1 MLNRQVRQIY
11 PQQDKDTQT
20 VVFSDYSH
28 FPNIVL
34 LGDPGAGKT
43 HLFKQFAALQGA
55 KYLTVRHFLS
65 GVPIDNQKT
74 LFIDALDE
82 KRSASNSSDVVD
94 DIVRRLFSQTPQN
107 VRISCRS
114 QDWLG
119 ESDLSAFLP
128 YFDQTGGY
136 VVLHLQSLSKEEQT
150 AILQANGVEHPEAF
164 LAEAEKHAASEFLY
178 NPQNLLMLAEAV
190 KEGHWPR
197 TRSELFHSATHFL
210 LTEHSQEHTRLTSG
224 SYTCDELEHPAGS
237 ICALRILSDVSG
249 VSLLPN
255 DIRPEYPSYRTISF
269 FSHEIIRAALS
280 RRVFSAGDELETV
293 EYSHRTIA
301 EYLAAKW
308 LAGIVDKGLP
318 MGRLRSMLGFEG
330 YPSSEL
336 RGLHAWLAVFLPQYA
351 QVFIKADPY
360 GVLTYGDAA
369 SLPIAEKQ
377 NLLVALS
384 KLSERDPWFRNYGLN
399 SYLNG
404 FATVEMETL
413 LRQIVRDPHSSFSL
427 RMIVLESLSVTTP
440 IVALSDDLINIA
452 KSEDSSY
459 AEKEEAIT
467 ALIHF
472 GVSGQKFSVRFF
484 SELKDKNHDSIRLRN
499 HIIQLLYQD
508 YFVPQDIAQL
518 LVDTLN
524 ITSERLPIGTL
535 WRLNDIVPTADLFAI
550 FEYLE
555 QYHSDHSKDWYS
567 SPKNQYEIVY
577 FLEAGLLHILSED
590 SNYSADQIWLC
601 LKTFYSYS
609 HNHHYRSYDNVQKS
623 IVHEIKNRS
632 WQYEDIIDAAILS
645 FTRYDTRYL
654 FLHEFTES
662 TFHLV
667 PDELL
672 LARFIHYLSHSQS
685 DSEKIESI
693 YRLAFATLYRC
704 DTPPQETFDILSAYC
719 HSNEQLLT
727 VFDTSIICE
736 IDDWRV
742 KQNLSRVENK
752 KKREEVR
759 FEDRHNFELCRQE
772 IVSGQ
777 NLGWLKYISY
787 IYYSKYSDVDN
798 KLTPAQR
805 CADILGAENVTDAI
819 SGLLAILN
827 RSDLPTIDEVNS
839 ALLKREYYEWWYAV
853 LAGSDEL
860 FKKHPD
866 VSQWNEG
873 LLTTLLALDVALTIY
888 VKDNNVVSGYSLS
901 WKRDVILNK
910 TALFIKTY
918 YYIINF
924 CIHNQLQDIRALNYL
939 LNDTCIPSDSA
950 IPLVMRLAK
959 EHPDNA
965 LHLQNLVEWLLAH
978 PECHAELLQ
987 LSELMMAQPSELKK
1001 PSYQIWLVCTY
1012 LFAPEQC
1019 QTLFLSESKFAPE
1032 MIALIR
1038 QLSGKAKRGRGN
1050 SELRLSLTQLEAI
1063 ITVSATHFPNADRLA
1078 SSDPNSENNW
1088 EFADFVKRLIDD
1100 VSSFSSYDA
1109 SEVFERLLLLPE
1121 CTSYQDYLLHAQSNQ
1136 KVRYRESQF
1145 KHADWKQ
1152 ALNTLT
1158 NQTPTN
1164 VMDLY
1169 ALLLDHLRDIA
1180 NRITYENTDIY
1191 KQFWNENG
1199 HGKILNPKPEESC
1212 RNFFLELLRARLHPL
1227 QIICE
1232 PEGHMVSGKRADII
1246 ISLPGIKI
1254 PIEIKRDYHRD
1265 VWSALNEQLDQLYT
1279 TNPDAAGYGI
1289 YLVFWF
1295 GASRPNA
1302 IPRPAK
1308 DTPSPVNATTMEDI
1322 LNEAVP
1328 MVKRDRLSAIV
1339 IDVSGEANSTVE
1351 TQKSSM

>member
-20 VVFSDYSH
+20 MVFSDYFH

-43 HLFKQFAALQGA
+43 HLFKQFAALQDA

-128 YFDQTGGY
+128 YFEQTGGY

-190 KEGHWPR
+190 KEGNWPR
-197 TRSELFHSATHFL
+197 TRSELFHSATQFL
-210 LTEHSQEHTRLTSG
+210 LTEHNQEHTRLTSG
-224 SYTCDELEHPAGS
+224 IYTCDELEYPAGS

-269 FSHEIIRAALS
+269 FSDEIIRAALS

-318 MGRLRSMLGFEG
+318 IGRLRSMLGFEG

-336 RGLHAWLAVFLPQYA
+336 RGLNAWLAVFLPQYA
-351 QVFIKADPY
+351 QVFIEADPY

-384 KLSERDPWFRNYGLN
+384 KISELDPWFRNHGLN
-399 SYLNG
+399 SYLKG
-404 FATVEMETL
+404 FSTVEMETL

-484 SELKDKNHDSIRLRN
+484 AELKVKDHDSIRLRN

-508 YFVPQDIAQL
+508 YFVPQDIAKL

-524 ITSERLPIGTL
+524 ITSERLPLGAL
-535 WRLNDIVPTADLFAI
+535 WRLNDIVPTADLLAI

-555 QYHSDHSKDWYS
+555 QYHIDHSKDWDS
-567 SPKNQYEIVY
+567 SPKNQYEIMC

-601 LKTFYSYS
+601 LKTLYIYS
-609 HNHHYRSYDNVQKS
+609 HNHRYHSYENLQKS
-623 IVHEIKNRS
+623 IVHKIKIRS
-632 WQYEDIIDAAILS
+632 WQYKDIIDAAILS
-645 FTRYDTRYL
+645 FTRYDARYL
-654 FLHEFTES
+654 FLHEFNES

-672 LARFIHYLSHSQS
+672 LARFINYLSHSHS
-685 DSEKIESI
+685 DSKKIESI
-693 YRLAFATLYRC
+693 YRLAFVTLYRC
-704 DTPPQETFDILSAYC
+704 KTPPLETFDFLSAYC

-736 IDDWRV
+736 IDDCRV
-742 KQNLSRVENK
+742 KQNLSRIENK
-752 KKREEVR
+752 KKWEKVR
-759 FEDRHNFELCRQE
+759 FGDRHNFELCRQE

-777 NLGWLKYISY
+777 HLGWLKHISY
-787 IYYSKYSDVDN
+787 IYYSKYSDVDD
-798 KLTPAQR
+798 KLTPVQR

-827 RSDLPTIDEVNS
+827 RSDLPTIDELNC

-860 FKKHPD
+860 FKKNPD
-866 VSQWNEG
+866 VTEWNED
-873 LLTTLLALDVALTIY
+873 LLTTLLALDVILALFT
-888 VKDNNVVSGYSLS
+888 KNNNVISDYSLP
-901 WKRDVILNK
+901 WKRAVILNK
-910 TALFIKTY
+910 TAFFIKTY

-924 CIHNQLQDIRALNYL
+924 CIKNQLQDIRALNYL
-939 LNDTCIPSDSA
+939 LNDTCIPIDYA
-950 IPLVMRLAK
+950 VPLVMRLAK
-959 EHPDNA
+959 ENPDNV
-965 LHLQNLVEWLLAH
+965 LHLQNLLEWLLAH
-978 PECHAELLQ
+978 PESHAELLQ
-987 LSELMMAQPSELKK
+987 LSELMIAQPSKLKN

-1012 LFAPEQC
+1012 LFAPDQC
-1019 QTLFLSESKFAPE
+1019 QNIFLSESKSAPE

-1038 QLSGKAKRGRGN
+1038 QLSVKAKRGRGS
-1050 SELRLSLTQLEAI
+1050 SEQRLSLAQLEAI
-1063 ITVSATHFPNADRLA
+1063 ITVSATHFLNAGRVARND
-1078 SSDPNSENNW
+1078 SNSANNW
-1088 EFADFVKRLIDD
+1088 EYADFIKRLIDD

-1109 SEVFERLLLLPE
+1109 GEVFERLLLLPE
-1121 CTSYQDYLLHAQSNQ
+1121 CTSYRDYLLHAQSNQ

-1145 KHADWKQ
+1145 QHINWKQ
-1152 ALNTLT
+1152 ALNTLK
-1158 NQTPTN
+1158 NQTPAN

-1199 HGKILNPKPEESC
+1199 NGQILVPKPEESC

-1308 DTPSPVNATTMEDI
+1308 DTPPVNATTMEDI

-1339 IDVSGEANSTVE
+1339 IDVSGEAHSTVE

>member
-11 PQQDKDTQT
+11 PLQDKDTQT

-43 HLFKQFAALQGA
+43 HLFKQFAALQKA
-55 KYLTVRHFLS
+55 KYLTIRHFLS

-94 DIVRRLFSQTPQN
+94 DIVRRLFSQPPQN

-128 YFDQTGGY
+128 YFEQTGGY

-150 AILQANGVEHPEAF
+150 AVLQANGVEHPETF

-190 KEGHWPR
+190 KEGNWPR
-197 TRSELFHSATHFL
+197 TRSELFHSATQFL
-210 LTEHSQEHTRLTSG
+210 LTEHSREHTRLTSG
-224 SYTCDELEHPAGS
+224 SYTCDELEYPAGS

-280 RRVFSAGDELETV
+280 RRVFSAGDEVETV

-318 MGRLRSMLGFEG
+318 IGRLRSMLGFEG

-351 QVFIKADPY
+351 QVFIEADPY

-384 KLSERDPWFRNYGLN
+384 KLSERDPWFRNHGLN

-404 FATVEMETL
+404 FATVEMEAQ
-413 LRQIVRDPHSSFSL
+413 LRQIIRDPHSSFSL
-427 RMIVLESLSVTTP
+427 RMIVLESLSVATP

-472 GVSGQKFSVRFF
+472 GVSGQKFSVCFYG
-484 SELKDKNHDSIRLRN
+484 ELKDKNHDSIRLRN
-499 HIIQLLYQD
+499 HIIQLLYKD
-508 YFVPQDIAQL
+508 YFTPQDIAQL
-518 LVDTLN
+518 LIDTLN
-524 ITSERLPIGTL
+524 ITSERLPIGAL
-535 WRLNDIVPTADLFAI
+535 WRLNDIVPTADLLAI
-550 FEYLE
+550 FEHLE
-555 QYHSDHSKDWYS
+555 RYYTAYSKDWYS
-567 SPKNQYEIVY
+567 SAKNHYEIVH
-577 FLEAGLLHILSED
+577 FLEAGLLQILSEK
-590 SNYSADQIWLC
+590 NGYSTSQIWLC
-601 LKTFYSYS
+601 LKTFYSYT
-609 HNHHYRSYDNVQKS
+609 HNHHYGGYDNVQKS
-623 IVHEIKNRS
+623 IVQEIKNRS
-632 WQYEDIIDAAILS
+632 WQYEDIIDAAIIS
-645 FTRYDTRYL
+645 FTSYDTNYL
-654 FLHEFTES
+654 FLYEFGGS
-662 TFHLV
+662 TFHLI
-667 PDELL
+667 PDEIL
-672 LARFIHYLSHSQS
+672 LARFIHYLSHAEA
-685 DSEKIESI
+685 DSEKIECI
-693 YRLAFATLYRC
+693 YRMTFPVLYRC
-704 DTPPQETFDILSAYC
+704 AKPSQETFEFLSAYC
-719 HSNEQLLT
+719 HLNVKLTT
-727 VFDTSIICE
+727 VFESSIVCE

-742 KQNLSRVENK
+742 KNNLNK
-752 KKREEVR
+752 IAYEKELNVARY
-759 FEDRHNFELCRQE
+759 EDRHSFELCRQE

-777 NLGWLKYISY
+777 NLEWLKHISY
-787 IYYSKYSDVDN
+787 IYYSKYSDVDD
-798 KLTPAQR
+798 KLTPVQR
-805 CADILGAENVTDAI
+805 CAEILGAENVTDAI

-827 RSDLPTIDEVNS
+827 RSDLPTIDELNC
-839 ALLKREYYEWWYAV
+839 ALLKREYYGWWYAV

-860 FKKHPD
+860 FKKHTD
-866 VSQWNEG
+866 VTQWNED
-873 LLTTLLALDVALTIY
+873 LLTTLLALDVILAIFT
-888 VKDNNVVSGYSLS
+888 KDNNVVSDYSLP
-901 WKRDVILNK
+901 WKREVILNK
-910 TALFIKTY
+910 TAFFIKTY
-918 YYIINF
+918 YHIINF
-924 CIHNQLQDIRALNYL
+924 CMNNQLQDIHALNYL
-939 LNDTCIPSDSA
+939 LNDTSIPIDYA
-950 IPLVMRLAK
+950 VPLIMRLTK
-959 EHPDNA
+959 EHPDDV
-965 LHLQNLVEWLLAH
+965 LHLQNLVGWLLAH
-978 PECHAELLQ
+978 PESHAELLQ
-987 LSELMMAQPSELKK
+987 LSELMIAHPSKLKN

-1012 LFAPEQC
+1012 LFAPDQC
-1019 QTLFLSESKFAPE
+1019 QDLFLSESNSTPE
-1032 MIALIR
+1032 MIELIR
-1038 QLSGKAKRGRGN
+1038 QLSGKAKIGRGS
-1050 SELRLSLTQLEAI
+1050 SEQRLSLTQLEAI
-1063 ITVSATHFPNADRLA
+1063 ITVSATHFPNADRVA
-1078 SSDPNSENNW
+1078 RNDSNSANNW
-1088 EFADFVKRLIDD
+1088 EYADFIKRLIDD

-1109 SEVFERLLLLPE
+1109 GEVFERLLLLPE
-1121 CTSYQDYLLHAQSNQ
+1121 CTSYRGYLLHAQSNQ

-1145 KHADWKQ
+1145 QHTNWKQ
-1152 ALNTLT
+1152 ALNTLK
-1158 NQTPTN
+1158 NKTPAN

-1169 ALLLDHLRDIA
+1169 ALLLDHLQDIA

-1199 HGKILNPKPEESC
+1199 NGKILVPKPEESC

-1279 TNPDAAGYGI
+1279 TNPDAEGYGI

-1308 DTPSPVNATTMEDI
+1308 DTPPPVNATTMEDI

-1351 TQKSSM
+1351 IQISSM

>member
-11 PQQDKDTQT
+11 PLQDKDTQT

-43 HLFKQFAALQGA
+43 HLFKQFAALQEA
-55 KYLTVRHFLS
+55 KYLTIRHFLS

-94 DIVRRLFSQTPQN
+94 DIVRRLFSQPPQN

-128 YFDQTGGY
+128 YFEQTGGY

-190 KEGHWPR
+190 KEGNWPR
-197 TRSELFHSATHFL
+197 TRSELFHSATQFL
-210 LTEHSQEHTRLTSG
+210 LTEHSREHTRLTSG
-224 SYTCDELEHPAGS
+224 IYTCDELEYPAGS

-280 RRVFSAGDELETV
+280 RRVFSAGDEVETV

-318 MGRLRSMLGFEG
+318 IGRLRSMLGFEG

-351 QVFIKADPY
+351 QVFIEADPY

-384 KLSERDPWFRNYGLN
+384 KLSERDPWFRNHGLN
-399 SYLNG
+399 SYLND
-404 FATVEMETL
+404 FATVEMEAQ

-427 RMIVLESLSVTTP
+427 RMIVLESLSVATP

-484 SELKDKNHDSIRLRN
+484 AELKDKNHDSIRLRN
-499 HIIQLLYQD
+499 HIIQLLYKD
-508 YFVPQDIAQL
+508 YFTPQDIAQL
-518 LVDTLN
+518 LIDTLN
-524 ITSERLPIGTL
+524 ITSERLPIGAL
-535 WRLNDIVPTADLFAI
+535 WRLNDIVPTADLLAI
-550 FEYLE
+550 FEHLE
-555 QYHSDHSKDWYS
+555 RYHTAYSKDWYS
-567 SPKNQYEIVY
+567 SAKNHYEIVH
-577 FLEAGLLHILSED
+577 FLEAGLLQILSEKND
-590 SNYSADQIWLC
+590 YSTSQIWLC

-609 HNHHYRSYDNVQKS
+609 HNHHYGGYDNMQKS
-623 IVHEIKNRS
+623 IVQEIKNRS
-632 WQYEDIIDAAILS
+632 WQYEDIIDAAIIS
-645 FTRYDTRYL
+645 FTGYDTNYL
-654 FLHEFTES
+654 FLYEFGGS
-662 TFHLV
+662 TFHLI
-667 PDELL
+667 PDEIL
-672 LARFIHYLSHSQS
+672 LARFIHYLSHAEA
-685 DSEKIESI
+685 DSEKIECI
-693 YRLAFATLYRC
+693 YQLTFPILYRC
-704 DTPPQETFDILSAYC
+704 AKPSQETFEFLSAYC
-719 HSNEQLLT
+719 HLNVKLTT
-727 VFDTSIICE
+727 VFETSTVCE

-742 KQNLSRVENK
+742 KHNLNK
-752 KKREEVR
+752 IAYEKKLNTARY
-759 FEDRHNFELCRQE
+759 EDRHSFELCRQE

-777 NLGWLKYISY
+777 HLEWLKHISY
-787 IYYSKYSDVDN
+787 IYYSKYSYVDD
-798 KLTPAQR
+798 KLTPVQR
-805 CADILGAENVTDAI
+805 CAEILGAENVTDAI

-827 RSDLPTIDEVNS
+827 RSDLPTIDELNC
-839 ALLKREYYEWWYAV
+839 ALLKREYYGWWYAV

-860 FKKHPD
+860 FKKHTD
-866 VSQWNEG
+866 ATQWNED
-873 LLTTLLALDVALTIY
+873 LLTTLLALDVTLALFT
-888 VKDNNVVSGYSLS
+888 KDNNVVSDYSLP

-910 TALFIKTY
+910 TAFFIKTY
-918 YYIINF
+918 YHIINF
-924 CIHNQLQDIRALNYL
+924 CINNQLQDIRALNYL
-939 LNDTCIPSDSA
+939 LNDTCIPIDYA
-950 IPLVMRLAK
+950 VPLVMRLTK
-959 EHPDNA
+959 EHSDDV
-965 LHLQNLVEWLLAH
+965 LHLQNLVGWLLAH
-978 PECHAELLQ
+978 PESHAELLQ
-987 LSELMMAQPSELKK
+987 LSELMIAQPSKLKN

-1012 LFAPEQC
+1012 LFAPDQC
-1019 QTLFLSESKFAPE
+1019 QDLFLSESNSAPE

-1038 QLSGKAKRGRGN
+1038 QLSGKAKIGRGG
-1050 SELRLSLTQLEAI
+1050 SEQRLSLTQLEAI

-1078 SSDPNSENNW
+1078 RNDSNSANNW
-1088 EFADFVKRLIDD
+1088 EYADFIKRLIDD

-1109 SEVFERLLLLPE
+1109 GEVFERLLLLPE
-1121 CTSYQDYLLHAQSNQ
+1121 CTSYRGYLLHAQSNQ

-1145 KHADWKQ
+1145 QHTNWKQ
-1152 ALNTLT
+1152 ALNTLK
-1158 NQTPTN
+1158 NKTPAN

-1169 ALLLDHLRDIA
+1169 ALLLDHLQDIA

-1199 HGKILNPKPEESC
+1199 NGKILVPKPEESC

-1308 DTPSPVNATTMEDI
+1308 DTPPPVNATTMEDI

-1351 TQKSSM
+1351 THISSM

>member
-11 PQQDKDTQT
+11 PQKDKDTQT
-20 VVFSDYSH
+20 AVFSDYSH

-43 HLFKQFAALQGA
+43 HLFKQFAALQEA

-94 DIVRRLFSQTPQN
+94 DIIHRLFSQTPQN

-128 YFDQTGGY
+128 YFEQTGGY
-136 VVLHLQSLSKEEQT
+136 VVLHLQSLSTEEQT

-164 LAEAEKHAASEFLY
+164 LAEAEKHDASEFLY
-178 NPQNLLMLAEAV
+178 NPQNLIMLAEAV
-190 KEGHWPR
+190 KEGNWPR
-197 TRSELFHSATHFL
+197 TRSELFHSATQFL
-210 LTEHSQEHTRLTSG
+210 LTEHSTEHTRLTSG
-224 SYTCDELEHPAGS
+224 IHNCDELEYPAGS

-293 EYSHRTIA
+293 DYSHRTIA

-351 QVFIKADPY
+351 QVFIDTDPY

-384 KLSERDPWFRNYGLN
+384 KLSERDPWFRNHGLN

-404 FATVEMETL
+404 FATVEMEAL

-427 RMIVLESLSVTTP
+427 RMIVLESLSVATP
-440 IVALSDDLINIA
+440 IVALSDDLINIV
-452 KSEDSSY
+452 KSKDSSY

-472 GVSGQKFSVRFF
+472 GVSGQKFSVRLFA
-484 SELKDKNHDSIRLRN
+484 ELNDKNHDSIRLRN
-499 HIIQLLYQD
+499 HIIQLLYKD
-508 YFVPQDIAQL
+508 HFTPQDIAQL
-518 LVDTLN
+518 LIDTLN
-524 ITSERLPIGTL
+524 ITSERLPIGAL
-535 WRLNDIVPTADLFAI
+535 WRLNDIVPTADLLAI
-550 FEYLE
+550 FEHLDR
-555 QYHSDHSKDWYS
+555 YHTAHSKDWYS
-567 SPKNQYEIVY
+567 SAKNHYEIVY
-577 FLEAGLLHILSED
+577 FLEAGLLRILSEK
-590 SNYSADQIWLC
+590 NGYSASQIWLC
-601 LKTFYSYS
+601 LKTFYFYS
-609 HNHHYRSYDNVQKS
+609 HHHHYRGYDNVQKS
-623 IVHEIKNRS
+623 VVQEIKNRS

-645 FTRYDTRYL
+645 FKHYDTHCL
-654 FLHEFTES
+654 FLHEFGGS
-662 TFHLV
+662 TFHLI
-667 PDELL
+667 PDEVL
-672 LARFIHYLSHSQS
+672 LARFIHFFSHAEADS
-685 DSEKIESI
+685 DKTECI
-693 YRLAFATLYRC
+693 YRLTFAVLYRC
-704 DTPPQETFDILSAYC
+704 AKPSQQTFEFLSAYC
-719 HSNEQLLT
+719 HLNVKLT
-727 VFDTSIICE
+727 AVFETSIVCE

-742 KQNLSRVENK
+742 KHKLSQIAYE
-752 KKREEVR
+752 KKRNAALY
-759 FEDRHNFELCRQE
+759 EDRHSFELCRQE

-777 NLGWLKYISY
+777 HLEWLKHISY
-787 IYYSKYSDVDN
+787 IYYSKYSDVDD
-798 KLTPAQR
+798 KLTPVQR

-827 RSDLPTIDEVNS
+827 RSDLPTIDEVNCTF
-839 ALLKREYYEWWYAV
+839 LKGKYYKWWYAV

-860 FKKHPD
+860 FKKNSD
-866 VSQWNEG
+866 VTQWDED
-873 LLTTLLALDVALTIY
+873 LLTTLLALDVVLALFT
-888 VKDNNVVSGYSLS
+888 KDNNVISDYSLP

-910 TALFIKTY
+910 TAFFIKTY
-918 YYIINF
+918 YHIITFYIN
-924 CIHNQLQDIRALNYL
+924 NQLQDIRALNYL
-939 LNDTCIPSDSA
+939 LNDTCIPIDYA
-950 IPLVMRLAK
+950 VPLVMRLAK
-959 EHPDNA
+959 EHPDDVF
-965 LHLQNLVEWLLAH
+965 HLQNLVGWLLAH
-978 PECHAELLQ
+978 PESHAELLQ
-987 LSELMMAQPSELKK
+987 LSELMIAQPSKLKK
-1001 PSYQIWLVCTY
+1001 QSYQIWLVCAY
-1012 LFAPEQC
+1012 LFAPDQC
-1019 QTLFLSESKFAPE
+1019 QDQFLSESKSATK
-1032 MIALIR
+1032 MIMFIR
-1038 QLSGKAKRGRGN
+1038 QLSGKAKRGRGS
-1050 SELRLSLTQLEAI
+1050 SEQRLSLTQLETI
-1063 ITVSATHFPNADRLA
+1063 ITVSAIHFPNIDRLA
-1078 SSDPNSENNW
+1078 SNVSNSTNNW
-1088 EFADFVKRLIDD
+1088 EYADFIKRMIDD

-1109 SEVFERLLLLPE
+1109 GKVFERLLLLPE
-1121 CTSYQDYLLHAQSNQ
+1121 CTSYRDYLLHAQSNQ

-1145 KHADWKQ
+1145 QHTNWKQ
-1152 ALNTLT
+1152 AVNILK
-1158 NQTPTN
+1158 NQTPAN

-1199 HGKILNPKPEESC
+1199 NGQIVVPKPEESC
-1212 RNFFLELLRARLHPL
+1212 RNFFLELLRVRLHPL

-1232 PEGHMVSGKRADII
+1232 PEGHMVSSKRADII

-1254 PIEIKRDYHRD
+1254 PIEIKRDYHRN

-1302 IPRPAK
+1302 IPRPEK
-1308 DTPSPVNATTMEDI
+1308 DTPPPVNATTMEDI

-1328 MVKRDRLSAIV
+1328 MVKRNRLSAIV
-1339 IDVSGEANSTVE
+1339 IDVSGEANSTIE

>member
-11 PQQDKDTQT
+11 PLQEKDTQT
-20 VVFSDYSH
+20 VVFSDYFH

-43 HLFKQFAALQGA
+43 HLFKQFAALQEA

-128 YFDQTGGY
+128 YFELTGGY

-164 LAEAEKHAASEFLY
+164 LAEAEKHDASEFLY

-190 KEGHWPR
+190 KEGNWPR
-197 TRSELFHSATHFL
+197 TRSELFHSATQFL

-224 SYTCDELEHPAGS
+224 IYTCDELEDPAGS

-351 QVFIKADPY
+351 QVFIEADPY

-384 KLSERDPWFRNYGLN
+384 KLSERDPWFRNHGLN

-413 LRQIVRDPHSSFSL
+413 LRQIIRDPHSSFSL

-440 IVALSDDLINIA
+440 IVALSDDLINIV

-472 GVSGQKFSVRFF
+472 GVPGKKFSVRFF
-484 SELKDKNHDSIRLRN
+484 AGLKDKNHDSIRLRN
-499 HIIQLLYQD
+499 HIIQLLYQE

-524 ITSERLPIGTL
+524 ITSERLPIGAL
-535 WRLNDIVPTADLFAI
+535 WRLNDIVPTAGLLAI

-555 QYHSDHSKDWYS
+555 QYHNDHSKDWDS
-567 SPKNQYEIVY
+567 SPKNQYEIVH
-577 FLEAGLLHILSED
+577 FLEAGLLHILSKD

-609 HNHHYRSYDNVQKS
+609 RYHHYRSYDDLQKS

-645 FTRYDTRYL
+645 FTRHNTRYL

-672 LARFIHYLSHSQS
+672 LARFIHYLSHADAGS
-685 DSEKIESI
+685 DKTECI
-693 YRLAFATLYRC
+693 YRLTFAVLYRC
-704 DTPPQETFDILSAYC
+704 AKPSQEAFEFLSAYC
-719 HSNEQLLT
+719 HLNVKLTT
-727 VFDTSIICE
+727 VFETSIVCE

-742 KQNLSRVENK
+742 KHNLRQIAYEKERNAA
-752 KKREEVR
+752 RY
-759 FEDRHNFELCRQE
+759 EDRHSFELCRQE

-777 NLGWLKYISY
+777 HLGWLKHISY
-787 IYYSKYSDVDN
+787 IYYSKYSDVDD
-798 KLTPAQR
+798 KLTPVQR
-805 CADILGAENVTDAI
+805 CEDILGAENVTDAI

-827 RSDLPTIDEVNS
+827 RSDLPTIDELNY
-839 ALLKREYYEWWYAV
+839 ALLKREYYGWWYAV

-866 VSQWNEG
+866 VTQWNEG
-873 LLTTLLALDVALTIY
+873 LLTTLLTLDVILALST
-888 VKDNNVVSGYSLS
+888 KDNNVVSDYSLP

-910 TALFIKTY
+910 TAFFIKTY
-918 YYIINF
+918 YHIINF
-924 CIHNQLQDIRALNYL
+924 CISNQLQHIRALNYL
-939 LNDTCIPSDSA
+939 LNDTCIPIDYTV
-950 IPLVMRLAK
+950 PLVMRLAK
-959 EHPDNA
+959 EHPDDV

-978 PECHAELLQ
+978 PESHAELLQ
-987 LSELMMAQPSELKK
+987 LSELMVAQPSKLKN

-1012 LFAPEQC
+1012 LFVPNQC
-1019 QTLFLSESKFAPE
+1019 QDLFLSESKSAPE

-1038 QLSGKAKRGRGN
+1038 QLSGKAKRGRGS
-1050 SELRLSLTQLEAI
+1050 SEQRLSLTQLEAI
-1063 ITVSATHFPNADRLA
+1063 ITVSATHFPNADRVA
-1078 SSDPNSENNW
+1078 RNDSNSANNW
-1088 EFADFVKRLIDD
+1088 EYADFIKRLIDD

-1109 SEVFERLLLLPE
+1109 GEVFERLLLLPE
-1121 CTSYQDYLLHAQSNQ
+1121 CTSYRDYLLHAQSNQ

-1145 KHADWKQ
+1145 QHTNWKQ
-1152 ALNTLT
+1152 ALNTLK
-1158 NQTPTN
+1158 NQTPAN

-1169 ALLLDHLRDIA
+1169 ELLLDHLRDIA

-1199 HGKILNPKPEESC
+1199 NGQILVPKPEESC

-1232 PEGHMVSGKRADII
+1232 PEGHMVSSKRADII

-1265 VWSALNEQLDQLYT
+1265 VWRALNEQLDQLYT

-1302 IPRPAK
+1302 IPRPEK
-1308 DTPSPVNATTMEDI
+1308 DTPPPVNATTMEDI

-1328 MVKRDRLSAIV
+1328 MVKRNRLSAIV
-1339 IDVSGEANSTVE
+1339 IDVSGEANSTIE

>member
-11 PQQDKDTQT
+11 PRQDKDTQT
-20 VVFSDYSH
+20 ALFSDYSH
-28 FPNIVL
+28 CPNIVL

-43 HLFKQFAALQGA
+43 HLFKQFAALQEA

-128 YFDQTGGY
+128 YFEQTGGY

-150 AILQANGVEHPEAF
+150 VILQANGVEHPEAF

-190 KEGHWPR
+190 KEGNWPR
-197 TRSELFHSATHFL
+197 TRSELFHSATQFL

-224 SYTCDELEHPAGS
+224 IYTCDELEYPAGS
-237 ICALRILSDVSG
+237 ICALCILSDVSG

-293 EYSHRTIA
+293 GYSHRTIA
-301 EYLAAKW
+301 EFLAAKW
-308 LAGIVDKGLP
+308 LAGLVDKGLP

-351 QVFIKADPY
+351 QVFIEADPY

-369 SLPIAEKQ
+369 SLPTVEKQ

-384 KLSERDPWFRNYGLN
+384 KLSERDPWFRNHGLN

-404 FATVEMETL
+404 FVTVEMETL

-452 KSEDSSY
+452 KSKDSSY

-472 GVSGQKFSVRFF
+472 GVSGQKMSVRFF
-484 SELKDKNHDSIRLRN
+484 AELKDKNHDNIRLRN

-508 YFVPQDIAQL
+508 YFVPQDIAKL

-524 ITSERLPIGTL
+524 ITNERLPIGSL
-535 WRLNDIVPTADLFAI
+535 WRLNDIVPTADLLAI
-550 FEYLE
+550 FEHLDR
-555 QYHSDHSKDWYS
+555 YHTAHSNDWYS
-567 SPKNQYEIVY
+567 SAKNHSEIVH
-577 FLEAGLLHILSED
+577 FLEAGLLQILSEK
-590 SNYSADQIWLC
+590 SGYSASQIWLC
-601 LKTFYSYS
+601 LKVFYSYS

-623 IVHEIKNRS
+623 IVQEIKNRS
-632 WQYEDIIDAAILS
+632 WQYKDIIDAAIIS

-654 FLHEFTES
+654 FLHEFSES
-662 TFHLV
+662 TFYLV

-672 LARFIHYLSHSQS
+672 LARFIHYLSHAQS
-685 DSEKIESI
+685 DSEKIECI

-704 DTPPQETFDILSAYC
+704 DTPPQDTFDFLTAYC

-736 IDDWRV
+736 IDDWRI
-742 KQNLSRVENK
+742 KQNRSRIENK
-752 KKREEVR
+752 KKQEEAR
-759 FEDRHNFELCRQE
+759 CEDRLNFELCRQE

-777 NLGWLKYISY
+777 HLEWLKHISY
-787 IYYSKYSDVDN
+787 IYYSKYSDVDD
-798 KLTPAQR
+798 KLTPVQR

-827 RSDLPTIDEVNS
+827 RSDLPTIDEVNC
-839 ALLKREYYEWWYAV
+839 ALLKREYYKWWYAV

-866 VSQWNEG
+866 VTQWNED
-873 LLTTLLALDVALTIY
+873 LLTTLLALDVILALHT
-888 VKDNNVVSGYSLS
+888 KDNNVVSDYSLP

-910 TALFIKTY
+910 TAFFIETY

-924 CIHNQLQDIRALNYL
+924 CINNQLHDIRALNYL
-939 LNDTCIPSDSA
+939 LNDTYIPIDYA
-950 IPLVMRLAK
+950 VPLVMRLAK
-959 EHPDNA
+959 EHPDGV
-965 LHLQNLVEWLLAH
+965 LHLQNLMGWLLAH
-978 PECHAELLQ
+978 PESHAELLQ
-987 LSELMMAQPSELKK
+987 LSELMIAQPSKLKK
-1001 PSYQIWLVCTY
+1001 PTYQIWLVCAY
-1012 LFAPEQC
+1012 LFAPDKC
-1019 QTLFLSESKFAPE
+1019 QDLFLSEAKSTAE
-1032 MIALIR
+1032 MIELIR
-1038 QLSGKAKRGRGN
+1038 QLSGKAKRGRGS
-1050 SELRLSLTQLEAI
+1050 SEQRLSLTQLEAI
-1063 ITVSATHFPNADRLA
+1063 ITVSATHFPNTDRVA
-1078 SSDPNSENNW
+1078 SNDSNSANNW
-1088 EFADFVKRLIDD
+1088 EYADFIKRLIDD
-1100 VSSFSSYDA
+1100 VSSFSSHDA
-1109 SEVFERLLLLPE
+1109 GEVFERLLLLPE
-1121 CTSYQDYLLHAQSNQ
+1121 CTSYRDYLLHAQSNQ

-1145 KHADWKQ
+1145 QHTNWKQ
-1152 ALNTLT
+1152 ALNTLK
-1158 NQTPTN
+1158 NQTPAN

-1199 HGKILNPKPEESC
+1199 NGQILVPKPEESC

-1227 QIICE
+1227 QITCE

-1265 VWSALNEQLDQLYT
+1265 VWSALNEQLEQLYT

-1308 DTPSPVNATTMEDI
+1308 ATPPPVNATTMEGI

-1351 TQKSSM
+1351 TQKSSK

>member
-1 MLNRQVRQIY
+1 MLTRQVRQIY
-11 PQQDKDTQT
+11 PQQDKGTQT

-34 LGDPGAGKT
+34 LGEPGAGKT
-43 HLFKQFAALQGA
+43 HLFKQFAALHEA

-74 LFIDALDE
+74 LYIDALDE

-94 DIVRRLFSQTPQN
+94 DIVRELFSQAPKN
-107 VRISCRS
+107 FRISCRS

-128 YFDQTGGY
+128 YFEQTGGY
-136 VVLHLQSLSKEEQT
+136 VVLHLQPLSKEEQT
-150 AILQANGVEHPEAF
+150 AILQAHGVEHPEAF

-178 NPQNLLMLAEAV
+178 NPQNLLMLAESV
-190 KEGHWPR
+190 KEGNWPR

-224 SYTCDELEHPAGS
+224 IYTSDELEYPAGS

-269 FSHEIIRAALS
+269 FSREIIRAALS

-308 LAGIVDKGLP
+308 LAETVDKGLP

-351 QVFIKADPY
+351 QVFIEADPY

-384 KLSERDPWFRNYGLN
+384 KLSERDPWFRNHGLN

-440 IVALSDDLINIA
+440 IVSLSDDLINIA
-452 KSEDSSY
+452 KSENSSY

-472 GVSGQKFSVRFF
+472 GESGQKFSVLFF
-484 SELKDKNHDSIRLRN
+484 AELKDKNHDSIRLRN

-518 LVDTLN
+518 LVDTLE
-524 ITSERLPIGTL
+524 ITNDRLPIGAL
-535 WRLNDIVPTADLFAI
+535 WQLNNIVPTADLLAI

-555 QYHSDHSKDWYS
+555 RYYSDHSEDWHS
-567 SPKNQYEIVY
+567 SPKNQYEIVH
-577 FLEAGLLHILSED
+577 FLETGLLHILSED

-609 HNHHYRSYDNVQKS
+609 QNNHYRSYDTVQKS
-623 IVHEIKNRS
+623 IVYEIKNRS

-645 FTRYDTRYL
+645 FTGYDTGYL
-654 FLHEFTES
+654 FLYEFTES
-662 TFHLV
+662 IFHLV
-667 PDELL
+667 SDELL

-693 YRLAFATLYRC
+693 YRLALATLYRC
-704 DTPPQETFDILSAYC
+704 ETPPQETFDFLSAYC

-727 VFDTSIICE
+727 VFNTSIICE

-742 KQNLSRVENK
+742 KQNLNRIENK

-759 FEDRHNFELCRQE
+759 FKDRHNFELYRQE
-772 IVSGQ
+772 IMSGQ
-777 NLGWLKYISY
+777 HLGWLTHISY
-787 IYYSKYSDVDN
+787 VYYSKYRDVDD

-819 SGLLAILN
+819 SCLLATLN

-839 ALLKREYYEWWYAV
+839 SLLKGKYYEWWFAI

-873 LLTTLLALDVALTIY
+873 LLTTLLALDVALPIY
-888 VKDNNVVSGYSLS
+888 IKDNNVVSGYSLS

-918 YYIINF
+918 HYIINF
-924 CIHNQLQDIRALNYL
+924 CIHHQLQNIRALDYL

-950 IPLVMRLAK
+950 IALVMRLVK
-959 EHPDNA
+959 EHPDDT
-965 LHLQNLVEWLLAH
+965 LQLQNLVEWLLAH

-987 LSELMMAQPSELKK
+987 LSELMIAKASELKK
-1001 PSYQIWLVCTY
+1001 PSYQLWLVCAY
-1012 LFAPEQC
+1012 LFDPDQY
-1019 QTLFLSESKFAPE
+1019 QTLFLSESKFAPA

-1038 QLSGKAKRGRGN
+1038 QLSGQEKRGRGN
-1050 SELRLSLTQLEAI
+1050 IEQRLSLTQLEAI
-1063 ITVSATHFPNADRLA
+1063 VTVSAIHFPNSDRLT
-1078 SSDPNSENNW
+1078 SSEPNSENNW
-1088 EFADFVKRLIDD
+1088 VFTDFVKRLIDD
-1100 VSSFSSYDA
+1100 VSSISSYNA

-1145 KHADWKQ
+1145 QHADWKQ

-1169 ALLLDHLRDIA
+1169 ALLLDHFRDIA

-1199 HGKILNPKPEESC
+1199 HGKISNPKPEESC

-1227 QIICE
+1227 QITCE
-1232 PEGHMVSGKRADII
+1232 PEGYMVSGKRADII

-1265 VWSALNEQLDQLYT
+1265 VWNALDEQLNRLYT

-1295 GASRPNA
+1295 GTSRPNA

-1308 DTPSPVNATTMEDI
+1308 NTPP
-1322 LNEAVP
+1322 P
-1328 MVKRDRLSAIV
+1328 H
-1339 IDVSGEANSTVE
+1339 
-1351 TQKSSM
+1351 

>member
-43 HLFKQFAALQGA
+43 HLFKQFAASQEA

-94 DIVRRLFSQTPQN
+94 DIIRRLFSQTPQN

-128 YFDQTGGY
+128 YFEQTGGY

-164 LAEAEKHAASEFLY
+164 LAEAEKHDASEFLY

-190 KEGHWPR
+190 KEGNWPR
-197 TRSELFHSATHFL
+197 TRSELFHSATQFL

-224 SYTCDELEHPAGS
+224 IYTCDELEYPAGS

-351 QVFIKADPY
+351 QVFIEADPY

-384 KLSERDPWFRNYGLN
+384 KLSERDPWFRNHGLN

-413 LRQIVRDPHSSFSL
+413 LRQIIRDPHSSFSL
-427 RMIVLESLSVTTP
+427 RMIVLESLSVATP

-484 SELKDKNHDSIRLRN
+484 AELKDKNHDSIRLRN
-499 HIIQLLYQD
+499 HIIQLLYKD
-508 YFVPQDIAQL
+508 YFTPQDIAQL
-518 LVDTLN
+518 LIDTLN
-524 ITSERLPIGTL
+524 ITSERLPIGML
-535 WRLNDIVPTADLFAI
+535 WRLNNIVPAADLLAI
-550 FEYLE
+550 FEHLDR
-555 QYHSDHSKDWYS
+555 YHTAHSKDWYS
-567 SPKNQYEIVY
+567 SAKNHYEIVH
-577 FLEAGLLHILSED
+577 FLEAGLLQILSEK
-590 SNYSADQIWLC
+590 NGYSASQIWLC

-609 HNHHYRSYDNVQKS
+609 HNHHYRGYDNEQKS
-623 IVHEIKNRS
+623 IVQEIKNRS

-645 FTRYDTRYL
+645 FTRYDTHYL
-654 FLHEFTES
+654 FLHDFAGS
-662 TFHLV
+662 TFYLI
-667 PDELL
+667 PDAIL
-672 LARFIHYLSHSQS
+672 LARFIHYLSHAEAGS
-685 DSEKIESI
+685 DKTECI
-693 YRLAFATLYRC
+693 YRMTFAVLYRC
-704 DTPPQETFDILSAYC
+704 TKPSQETFEFLSAYC
-719 HSNEQLLT
+719 HLNVKLTT
-727 VFDTSIICE
+727 VFETSIVYE

-742 KQNLSRVENK
+742 KYNLSQIASEKERNAA
-752 KKREEVR
+752 RY
-759 FEDRHNFELCRQE
+759 EDRQSFELFRQE

-777 NLGWLKYISY
+777 HLNWLKHISY
-787 IYYSKYSDVDN
+787 IYYSKYSDVDD
-798 KLTPAQR
+798 KLTPVQR
-805 CADILGAENVTDAI
+805 CADRLGAENVTDAI

-827 RSDLPTIDEVNS
+827 RSDLPTIDEVNC
-839 ALLKREYYEWWYAV
+839 ALLKSEYYEWWYAV

-866 VSQWNEG
+866 VTQWNED
-873 LLTTLLALDVALTIY
+873 LLTTLLALDVILALFT
-888 VKDNNVVSGYSLS
+888 KNNNVESDYPLP

-910 TALFIKTY
+910 TAFFIKTY
-918 YYIINF
+918 YHIINF
-924 CIHNQLQDIRALNYL
+924 CINNQLQDIRALNYL
-939 LNDTCIPSDSA
+939 LNDTCIPIDYA
-950 IPLVMRLAK
+950 VPLVIRLAK
-959 EHPDNA
+959 EHPDDV
-965 LHLQNLVEWLLAH
+965 LHLQNLVGWLLAH
-978 PECHAELLQ
+978 PESHAELLQ
-987 LSELMMAQPSELKK
+987 LSELMIAQPIKLKK

-1012 LFAPEQC
+1012 LFAPDQC
-1019 QTLFLSESKFAPE
+1019 QDLFLSESKSAPE

-1038 QLSGKAKRGRGN
+1038 QLSGKAKRGRGS
-1050 SELRLSLTQLEAI
+1050 SEQRLSLTQLEAI
-1063 ITVSATHFPNADRLA
+1063 ITVSATHFPNADHVA
-1078 SSDPNSENNW
+1078 SNDSNSANNW
-1088 EFADFVKRLIDD
+1088 EYADFIKRLIDD

-1109 SEVFERLLLLPE
+1109 GEVFERLLLLPE
-1121 CTSYQDYLLHAQSNQ
+1121 CTSYRDYLLHAQSNQ

-1145 KHADWKQ
+1145 QRTNWKQ
-1152 ALNTLT
+1152 ALNTLK
-1158 NQTPTN
+1158 NQTPAN

-1199 HGKILNPKPEESC
+1199 NGQILVPKPEESC

-1302 IPRPAK
+1302 IPRPVK
-1308 DTPSPVNATTMEDI
+1308 DTPPPVNARTMEDI
-1322 LNEAVP
+1322 LNEVVP
-1328 MVKRDRLSAIV
+1328 MVKRGRLSAIV

-1351 TQKSSM
+1351 TQKSCM

>member
-43 HLFKQFAALQGA
+43 HLFKQFAALQEA

-128 YFDQTGGY
+128 YFEQTGGY

-150 AILQANGVEHPEAF
+150 AILRANGVEHPEAF

-190 KEGHWPR
+190 KEGNWPR

-224 SYTCDELEHPAGS
+224 IYTCDELEYPAGS

-351 QVFIKADPY
+351 QVFIEADPY

-384 KLSERDPWFRNYGLN
+384 KLSERDPWFRNHGLN
-399 SYLNG
+399 SYLNS
-404 FATVEMETL
+404 FATVEMEAQ

-427 RMIVLESLSVTTP
+427 RMIVLESLSVATP

-472 GVSGQKFSVRFF
+472 GVSGQKFSVRFYG
-484 SELKDKNHDSIRLRN
+484 ELKDKNHDSIRLRN
-499 HIIQLLYQD
+499 HIIQLLYKD
-508 YFVPQDIAQL
+508 YFTPQDIAQL
-518 LVDTLN
+518 LIDTLN
-524 ITSERLPIGTL
+524 ITSERLPIGAL
-535 WRLNDIVPTADLFAI
+535 WRLNDIVPTADLLAI
-550 FEYLE
+550 FEHLE
-555 QYHSDHSKDWYS
+555 RYHTAYSKDWYS
-567 SPKNQYEIVY
+567 SANNHYEIVH
-577 FLEAGLLHILSED
+577 FLEAGLLQILSEK
-590 SNYSADQIWLC
+590 NGYSTSQIWLC

-609 HNHHYRSYDNVQKS
+609 HNHQYGGYDNVQKS
-623 IVHEIKNRS
+623 IVQEIKNRS
-632 WQYEDIIDAAILS
+632 WQYENIIDAAIIS
-645 FTRYDTRYL
+645 FTSYDTNYL
-654 FLHEFTES
+654 FLYEFGGS
-662 TFHLV
+662 TFHLI
-667 PDELL
+667 PDEIL
-672 LARFIHYLSHSQS
+672 LARFIHYLSHAEA
-685 DSEKIESI
+685 DSEKIECI
-693 YRLAFATLYRC
+693 YRLTFPVLYRC
-704 DTPPQETFDILSAYC
+704 AKPSQETFEFLSAYC
-719 HSNEQLLT
+719 HLNVKLTT
-727 VFDTSIICE
+727 VFETSIVCE
-736 IDDWRV
+736 IDDWIV
-742 KQNLSRVENK
+742 KHNLNK
-752 KKREEVR
+752 IAYEKELNAARY
-759 FEDRHNFELCRQE
+759 EDRHSFELCRQE

-777 NLGWLKYISY
+777 HLDWLKHISY
-787 IYYSKYSDVDN
+787 IYYSKYSDVDD
-798 KLTPAQR
+798 KLTPVQR
-805 CADILGAENVTDAI
+805 CAEILGAENVTDAI
-819 SGLLAILN
+819 SGILAILN
-827 RSDLPTIDEVNS
+827 RSDLPTIDELNC
-839 ALLKREYYEWWYAV
+839 ALLKREYYGWWYAV

-860 FKKHPD
+860 FKKHTD
-866 VSQWNEG
+866 VTQWNED
-873 LLTTLLALDVALTIY
+873 LLTTLLALDVILAIFT
-888 VKDNNVVSGYSLS
+888 KDNNVVSDYSLP

-910 TALFIKTY
+910 TAFFIKTY
-918 YYIINF
+918 YHIINF
-924 CIHNQLQDIRALNYL
+924 CMNNQLQDIRALNYL
-939 LNDTCIPSDSA
+939 LNDTCIPIDYA
-950 IPLVMRLAK
+950 VPLVMRLTK
-959 EHPDNA
+959 EHPDDV
-965 LHLQNLVEWLLAH
+965 LHLQNLVGWLLAH
-978 PECHAELLQ
+978 PESHAELLQ
-987 LSELMMAQPSELKK
+987 LSELMIAHPSKLKN

-1012 LFAPEQC
+1012 LFAPDQC
-1019 QTLFLSESKFAPE
+1019 QDLFLSESNSAPE

-1038 QLSGKAKRGRGN
+1038 QLSGKAKIGRGS
-1050 SELRLSLTQLEAI
+1050 SEQRLSLTQLEAI
-1063 ITVSATHFPNADRLA
+1063 ITVSATHFPNADRVA
-1078 SSDPNSENNW
+1078 RNDSNSANNW
-1088 EFADFVKRLIDD
+1088 EYTDFIKRLIDD

-1109 SEVFERLLLLPE
+1109 GEVFERLLLLPE
-1121 CTSYQDYLLHAQSNQ
+1121 CTSYRGYLLHAQSNQ

-1145 KHADWKQ
+1145 QHTNWKQ
-1152 ALNTLT
+1152 ALNTLK
-1158 NQTPTN
+1158 NKTPAN

-1169 ALLLDHLRDIA
+1169 ALLLDHLQDIA

-1199 HGKILNPKPEESC
+1199 NGKILVPKPEESC

-1308 DTPSPVNATTMEDI
+1308 DTPPPVNATTMEDI

-1339 IDVSGEANSTVE
+1339 IDVSGEANSTVK
-1351 TQKSSM
+1351 TQISSM

>member
-11 PQQDKDTQT
+11 PLQDKDTQT

-43 HLFKQFAALQGA
+43 HLFKQFAALQEA
-55 KYLTVRHFLS
+55 KYLTIRHFLN

-128 YFDQTGGY
+128 YFEQTGGY
-136 VVLHLQSLSKEEQT
+136 VVLQLQSLSKEEQT
-150 AILQANGVEHPEAF
+150 AILQANGVEYPESF

-190 KEGHWPR
+190 KEGNWPR
-197 TRSELFHSATHFL
+197 TRSELFHSATQFL
-210 LTEHSQEHTRLTSG
+210 LTEHSREHTRLTSG
-224 SYTCDELEHPAGS
+224 IYTCDELEYPAGS

-351 QVFIKADPY
+351 QVFIEADPY

-384 KLSERDPWFRNYGLN
+384 KLSERDPWFRNHGLN

-404 FATVEMETL
+404 FATVEMEAQ

-427 RMIVLESLSVTTP
+427 RMIVLESLSVATP
-440 IVALSDDLINIA
+440 IIALSDDLINIA

-484 SELKDKNHDSIRLRN
+484 AELKDKNHDGIRLRN
-499 HIIQLLYQD
+499 HIIQFLYKD
-508 YFVPQDIAQL
+508 YFTPQDIAQL
-518 LVDTLN
+518 LIDTLN
-524 ITSERLPIGTL
+524 ITSERLPIGAL
-535 WRLNDIVPTADLFAI
+535 WRLNNIVPTADLLAI
-550 FEYLE
+550 FEHLE
-555 QYHSDHSKDWYS
+555 RYHTAHSKDWYS
-567 SPKNQYEIVY
+567 SAKNHYEIVY
-577 FLEAGLLHILSED
+577 FLEAGLLQILSEK
-590 SNYSADQIWLC
+590 NGYSTSQIWLC

-609 HNHHYRSYDNVQKS
+609 HNHHYGGYDNVQKS
-623 IVHEIKNRS
+623 IVQEIKNRI

-645 FTRYDTRYL
+645 FTHYDTHYL
-654 FLHEFTES
+654 FLHEFGAS
-662 TFHLV
+662 TFHLI
-667 PDELL
+667 PDEVL
-672 LARFIHYLSHSQS
+672 LARFIHYLSHTEADS
-685 DSEKIESI
+685 DKIECI
-693 YRLAFATLYRC
+693 YRLTFPVLYRC
-704 DTPPQETFDILSAYC
+704 AKPSQETFEFLSTYC
-719 HSNEQLLT
+719 HLNVQLTT
-727 VFDTSIICE
+727 VFETSIVCE

-742 KQNLSRVENK
+742 KHNLNK
-752 KKREEVR
+752 IAYEKERNAAR
-759 FEDRHNFELCRQE
+759 YEDRHSFELCRQE

-777 NLGWLKYISY
+777 HLEWLKHISY
-787 IYYSKYSDVDN
+787 IYYSKYSDVDD
-798 KLTPAQR
+798 KLTPVQR
-805 CADILGAENVTDAI
+805 CADILGAENVTNAI

-827 RSDLPTIDEVNS
+827 RSDLPTIDELNC
-839 ALLKREYYEWWYAV
+839 ALLKREYYGWWYAV

-866 VSQWNEG
+866 VTQWNED
-873 LLTTLLALDVALTIY
+873 LLTTLLALDAILALFT
-888 VKDNNVVSGYSLS
+888 KDNNVVSDYSFP

-910 TALFIKTY
+910 TAFFIKTY
-918 YYIINF
+918 YHIINF
-924 CIHNQLQDIRALNYL
+924 CINNQLQDIRALNYL
-939 LNDTCIPSDSA
+939 LNDTCIPIDYA
-950 IPLVMRLAK
+950 VPLVMRLAK
-959 EHPDNA
+959 EHPDDA
-965 LHLQNLVEWLLAH
+965 LHLQNLVGWLLAR
-978 PECHAELLQ
+978 PESHTELLQ
-987 LSELMMAQPSELKK
+987 LSELMIAHPSKLKN
-1001 PSYQIWLVCTY
+1001 PSYQIWLLCTY
-1012 LFAPEQC
+1012 LFAPDQC
-1019 QTLFLSESKFAPE
+1019 QDLFLSEAKSAPE

-1038 QLSGKAKRGRGN
+1038 QLSGKTKRGRGN
-1050 SELRLSLTQLEAI
+1050 SEQRLSLTQLEAI
-1063 ITVSATHFPNADRLA
+1063 ITVSATHFPNADRVA
-1078 SSDPNSENNW
+1078 RNDSNSANNL
-1088 EFADFVKRLIDD
+1088 EHADFIKRLIDD

-1109 SEVFERLLLLPE
+1109 GEVFERLLLLPE
-1121 CTSYQDYLLHAQSNQ
+1121 CTSYRDYLLHAQSNQ

-1145 KHADWKQ
+1145 QHTNWKQ
-1152 ALNTLT
+1152 ALNTLK
-1158 NQTPTN
+1158 NKTPAN

-1169 ALLLDHLRDIA
+1169 ALLLDHLQDIA

-1199 HGKILNPKPEESC
+1199 NGKILVPKPEESC

-1254 PIEIKRDYHRD
+1254 PIEMKRDYHRD

-1279 TNPDAAGYGI
+1279 TNPDSAGYGI

-1308 DTPSPVNATTMEDI
+1308 DTLPPVNATTMEDI

>member
-11 PQQDKDTQT
+11 PQQDKGTQT
-20 VVFSDYSH
+20 VVFSDYSD

-43 HLFKQFAALQGA
+43 HLFKQFAASQEA

-128 YFDQTGGY
+128 YFEQTGGY

-178 NPQNLLMLAEAV
+178 NPQNLIMLAEAV
-190 KEGHWPR
+190 KEGNWPR
-197 TRSELFHSATHFL
+197 TRSELFHSATQFL

-224 SYTCDELEHPAGS
+224 IYTCEELEYPAGS

-255 DIRPEYPSYRTISF
+255 DIRLEYPSYRTITF

-280 RRVFSAGDELETV
+280 RRVFSAGDELETI

-351 QVFIKADPY
+351 QVFIEADPY

-369 SLPIAEKQ
+369 SLPIAQKQ

-384 KLSERDPWFRNYGLN
+384 KLSERDPWFRNHGLN

-440 IVALSDDLINIA
+440 IVTLSDDLINIA

-472 GVSGQKFSVRFF
+472 GVSGQELLVRFF
-484 SELKDKNHDSIRLRN
+484 AELKDKNHDSIRLRN

-524 ITSERLPIGTL
+524 ITNERLPIGAL
-535 WRLNDIVPTADLFAI
+535 WQLKNIVPAADLLAI
-550 FEYLE
+550 FEHLDR
-555 QYHSDHSKDWYS
+555 YHTAHSKDWYS
-567 SPKNQYEIVY
+567 SAKNHYEIVH
-577 FLEAGLLHILSED
+577 FLEAGLLQILSEK
-590 SNYSADQIWLC
+590 NGYSASQIWLC

-609 HNHHYRSYDNVQKS
+609 HNHYYRGYDDVQKS
-623 IVHEIKNRS
+623 IVQEIKNRS
-632 WQYEDIIDAAILS
+632 WQYEDIINAAILS
-645 FTRYDTRYL
+645 FTRYDTLYL
-654 FLHEFTES
+654 FLHDFAGS
-662 TFHLV
+662 TFYLI
-667 PDELL
+667 PDEIL
-672 LARFIHYLSHSQS
+672 LARFIHYLSHAEASS
-685 DSEKIESI
+685 DKTECI
-693 YRLAFATLYRC
+693 YRMTFAVLYRC
-704 DTPPQETFDILSAYC
+704 TKPSQETFEFLSAYC
-719 HSNEQLLT
+719 HLNVKLTT
-727 VFDTSIICE
+727 VFETSIVCE

-742 KQNLSRVENK
+742 KHNLSQIESEKERNAA
-752 KKREEVR
+752 RY
-759 FEDRHNFELCRQE
+759 EDRQSFELCRQK

-777 NLGWLKYISY
+777 HLNWLKHISY
-787 IYYSKYSDVDN
+787 IYYSKYSDVDD
-798 KLTPAQR
+798 KLTPVQR
-805 CADILGAENVTDAI
+805 CADILGAENVTDTI

-827 RSDLPTIDEVNS
+827 RSDLPTIDELNC
-839 ALLKREYYEWWYAV
+839 ALLKGEYYGWWYAV

-866 VSQWNEG
+866 VLQWNED

-888 VKDNNVVSGYSLS
+888 VKDNNVISGYSLS

-918 YYIINF
+918 YYIISF
-924 CIHNQLQDIRALNYL
+924 CINNQLQNIRALNYL

-978 PECHAELLQ
+978 PECYAELLQ
-987 LSELMMAQPSELKK
+987 LSESMVAQPLELKK
-1001 PSYQIWLVCTY
+1001 PSYQIWLVCAY
-1012 LFAPEQC
+1012 LFAPDQC
-1019 QTLFLSESKFAPE
+1019 QTPFLSESKSTPE
-1032 MIALIR
+1032 MIVLIR
-1038 QLSGKAKRGRGN
+1038 QLSDKAKRGRGS
-1050 SELRLSLTQLEAI
+1050 SEQRLSLTQLEAI
-1063 ITVSATHFPNADRLA
+1063 ITVSATHFPNADRVA
-1078 SSDPNSENNW
+1078 SNDSNSVNNW
-1088 EFADFVKRLIDD
+1088 EYADFIKRLIDD

-1109 SEVFERLLLLPE
+1109 GEVFERLLLLPE
-1121 CTSYQDYLLHAQSNQ
+1121 CTSYRDYLLHAQSNQ

-1145 KHADWKQ
+1145 QHTNWKQ
-1152 ALNTLT
+1152 ALNTLK
-1158 NQTPTN
+1158 NQTPAN

-1199 HGKILNPKPEESC
+1199 NGQILVPKPEESC

-1295 GASRPNA
+1295 GASRPYA

-1308 DTPSPVNATTMEDI
+1308 DTPPPVNATTMEVI

-1351 TQKSSM
+1351 TQKPSM

>member
-43 HLFKQFAALQGA
+43 HLFKQFAALQEA

-94 DIVRRLFSQTPQN
+94 DIVRRLFSQPPQN

-128 YFDQTGGY
+128 YFEQTGGY

-150 AILQANGVEHPEAF
+150 AILQANGLEHPEAF

-190 KEGHWPR
+190 KEGNWPR
-197 TRSELFHSATHFL
+197 TRSELFHSATQFL
-210 LTEHSQEHTRLTSG
+210 LTEHSREHTRLTSG
-224 SYTCDELEHPAGS
+224 IYTCDELEYPAGS

-280 RRVFSAGDELETV
+280 RRVFSAGDEVETV

-351 QVFIKADPY
+351 QVFIEADPY

-384 KLSERDPWFRNYGLN
+384 KLSERDPWFRNHGLN

-404 FATVEMETL
+404 FATVEMEAQ

-427 RMIVLESLSVTTP
+427 RMIVLESLSVATP

-472 GVSGQKFSVRFF
+472 GVSGQKFSVRFYG
-484 SELKDKNHDSIRLRN
+484 ELKDKNHDSIRLRN
-499 HIIQLLYQD
+499 HIIQLLYKD
-508 YFVPQDIAQL
+508 YFTPQDIAQL
-518 LVDTLN
+518 LIDTLN
-524 ITSERLPIGTL
+524 ITSERLPIGAL
-535 WRLNDIVPTADLFAI
+535 WRLNDIVPTADLLAI
-550 FEYLE
+550 FEHLE
-555 QYHSDHSKDWYS
+555 RYHTAYSKDWYS
-567 SPKNQYEIVY
+567 SAKNHYEIVH
-577 FLEAGLLHILSED
+577 FLEAGLLQILSEK
-590 SNYSADQIWLC
+590 NGYSTSQIWLC

-609 HNHHYRSYDNVQKS
+609 HNHRYGGYDNVQKS
-623 IVHEIKNRS
+623 IVQEIKNRS
-632 WQYEDIIDAAILS
+632 WQYEDIIDAAIIS
-645 FTRYDTRYL
+645 FTSYDTNYL
-654 FLHEFTES
+654 FLYEFGGS
-662 TFHLV
+662 TFHLI
-667 PDELL
+667 PDEIL
-672 LARFIHYLSHSQS
+672 LARFIHYLSHAEA
-685 DSEKIESI
+685 DSEKIECI
-693 YRLAFATLYRC
+693 YRLTFPVLYRC
-704 DTPPQETFDILSAYC
+704 AKPSQETFEFLSAYC
-719 HSNEQLLT
+719 HLNVKLT
-727 VFDTSIICE
+727 TLFETSIVCE

-742 KQNLSRVENK
+742 KHNLNK
-752 KKREEVR
+752 IAYEKELNAARY
-759 FEDRHNFELCRQE
+759 EDRHSFELCRQE

-777 NLGWLKYISY
+777 HLDWLKHISY
-787 IYYSKYSDVDN
+787 IYYSKYSDVDD
-798 KLTPAQR
+798 KLTPVQR
-805 CADILGAENVTDAI
+805 CAEILGAENVTDAI

-827 RSDLPTIDEVNS
+827 RSDLPTIDELNC
-839 ALLKREYYEWWYAV
+839 ALLKREHYGWWYAV

-860 FKKHPD
+860 FKKHTD
-866 VSQWNEG
+866 VTQWNED
-873 LLTTLLALDVALTIY
+873 LLTTLLALDVILAIFT
-888 VKDNNVVSGYSLS
+888 KDNNVVSDYSLP

-910 TALFIKTY
+910 TAFFIKTY
-918 YYIINF
+918 YHIINF
-924 CIHNQLQDIRALNYL
+924 CMNNQLQDIRALNYL
-939 LNDTCIPSDSA
+939 LNDTCIPIDYA
-950 IPLVMRLAK
+950 VPLVMRLTK
-959 EHPDNA
+959 EHPDDV
-965 LHLQNLVEWLLAH
+965 LHLQNLVGWLLAH
-978 PECHAELLQ
+978 PESHAELLQ
-987 LSELMMAQPSELKK
+987 LSELMIAHPSKLKN

-1012 LFAPEQC
+1012 LFSPDQC
-1019 QTLFLSESKFAPE
+1019 QDLFLSESNSAPE

-1038 QLSGKAKRGRGN
+1038 QLSGKAKIGRGS
-1050 SELRLSLTQLEAI
+1050 SEQRLSLTQLEAI
-1063 ITVSATHFPNADRLA
+1063 ITVSATHFPNADRVA
-1078 SSDPNSENNW
+1078 RNDSNSANNW
-1088 EFADFVKRLIDD
+1088 EYADFIKRLIDD

-1109 SEVFERLLLLPE
+1109 GEVFERLLLLPE
-1121 CTSYQDYLLHAQSNQ
+1121 CTSYRGYLLHAQSNQ

-1145 KHADWKQ
+1145 QHTNWKQ
-1152 ALNTLT
+1152 ALNTLK
-1158 NQTPTN
+1158 NKTPAN

-1169 ALLLDHLRDIA
+1169 ALLLDHLQDIA

-1199 HGKILNPKPEESC
+1199 NGKILVPKPEESC

-1308 DTPSPVNATTMEDI
+1308 DTPPPVNATTMEDI

-1339 IDVSGEANSTVE
+1339 IDVSGEANSTVK
-1351 TQKSSM
+1351 TQISSM

>member
-11 PQQDKDTQT
+11 PLQDKDTQT

-43 HLFKQFAALQGA
+43 HLFKQFAALQEA
-55 KYLTVRHFLS
+55 KYLTIRHFLS

-94 DIVRRLFSQTPQN
+94 DIVRRLFSQPPQN

-128 YFDQTGGY
+128 YFEQTGGY

-190 KEGHWPR
+190 NEGNWPR
-197 TRSELFHSATHFL
+197 TRSELFHSATQFL
-210 LTEHSQEHTRLTSG
+210 LTEHSREHTRLTSG
-224 SYTCDELEHPAGS
+224 IYTCDELEYPAGS

-280 RRVFSAGDELETV
+280 RRVFSAGDEVETV

-351 QVFIKADPY
+351 QVFIEADPY

-384 KLSERDPWFRNYGLN
+384 KLSERDPWFRNHGLN

-404 FATVEMETL
+404 FATVEMEAQ

-427 RMIVLESLSVTTP
+427 RMIVLESLSVATP

-472 GVSGQKFSVRFF
+472 GVSGQKFSVRFYG
-484 SELKDKNHDSIRLRN
+484 ELKDKNHDSIRLRN
-499 HIIQLLYQD
+499 HIIQLLYKD
-508 YFVPQDIAQL
+508 YFTPQDIAQL
-518 LVDTLN
+518 LIDTLN
-524 ITSERLPIGTL
+524 ITSERLPIGAL
-535 WRLNDIVPTADLFAI
+535 WRLNDIVPTADLLAI
-550 FEYLE
+550 FEHLE
-555 QYHSDHSKDWYS
+555 RYHTAYSKDWYS
-567 SPKNQYEIVY
+567 SAKNHYEIVH
-577 FLEAGLLHILSED
+577 FLEAGLLQILSEK
-590 SNYSADQIWLC
+590 NGYSTSQIWLC

-609 HNHHYRSYDNVQKS
+609 HNHHYGGYDNVQKS
-623 IVHEIKNRS
+623 IVQEIKNRS
-632 WQYEDIIDAAILS
+632 WQYEDIIDAAIIS
-645 FTRYDTRYL
+645 FTSYDTNYL
-654 FLHEFTES
+654 FLYEFGGS
-662 TFHLV
+662 TFHLI
-667 PDELL
+667 PDEIL
-672 LARFIHYLSHSQS
+672 LARFIHYLSHAEA
-685 DSEKIESI
+685 DSEKIECI
-693 YRLAFATLYRC
+693 YRLTFPVLYRC
-704 DTPPQETFDILSAYC
+704 AKPSQETFEFLSAYC
-719 HSNEQLLT
+719 HLNVKLTT
-727 VFDTSIICE
+727 VFETSIVCE

-742 KQNLSRVENK
+742 KHNLNK
-752 KKREEVR
+752 IAYEKELNAARY
-759 FEDRHNFELCRQE
+759 EDRHSFELCRQE

-777 NLGWLKYISY
+777 HLDWLKHISY
-787 IYYSKYSDVDN
+787 IYYSKYSDVDD
-798 KLTPAQR
+798 KLTPVQR
-805 CADILGAENVTDAI
+805 CAEILGAENVTDAI

-827 RSDLPTIDEVNS
+827 RSDLPTIDELNC
-839 ALLKREYYEWWYAV
+839 ALLKREYYGWWYAV

-860 FKKHPD
+860 FKKHTD
-866 VSQWNEG
+866 VTQWNED
-873 LLTTLLALDVALTIY
+873 LLTTLLALDVILAIFT
-888 VKDNNVVSGYSLS
+888 KDNNVVSDYSLP

-910 TALFIKTY
+910 TAFFIKTY
-918 YYIINF
+918 YHIINF
-924 CIHNQLQDIRALNYL
+924 CMNNQLQDIRALNYL
-939 LNDTCIPSDSA
+939 LNDTCIPIDYA
-950 IPLVMRLAK
+950 VPLVMRLTK
-959 EHPDNA
+959 EHPDDV
-965 LHLQNLVEWLLAH
+965 LHLQNLVGWLLAH
-978 PECHAELLQ
+978 PESHAELLQ
-987 LSELMMAQPSELKK
+987 LSELMIAHPSKLKN

-1012 LFAPEQC
+1012 LFAPDQC
-1019 QTLFLSESKFAPE
+1019 QDLFLSESNSAPE

-1038 QLSGKAKRGRGN
+1038 QLSGKAKIGRGS
-1050 SELRLSLTQLEAI
+1050 SEQRLSLTQLEAI
-1063 ITVSATHFPNADRLA
+1063 ITVSATHFPNADRVVRND
-1078 SSDPNSENNW
+1078 SNSANNW
-1088 EFADFVKRLIDD
+1088 EYADFIKRLIDD

-1109 SEVFERLLLLPE
+1109 GEVFERLLLLPE
-1121 CTSYQDYLLHAQSNQ
+1121 CTSYRGYLLHAQSNQ

-1145 KHADWKQ
+1145 QHTNWKQ
-1152 ALNTLT
+1152 ALNTLK
-1158 NQTPTN
+1158 NKTPAN

-1169 ALLLDHLRDIA
+1169 ALLLDHLQDIA

-1199 HGKILNPKPEESC
+1199 NGKILVPKPEESC

-1308 DTPSPVNATTMEDI
+1308 DTPPPVNATTMEDI

-1351 TQKSSM
+1351 TQISSM

>member
-11 PQQDKDTQT
+11 PLQDKDTQT
-20 VVFSDYSH
+20 AVFSDYSH

-43 HLFKQFAALQGA
+43 HLFKQFAALQEA

-65 GVPIDNQKT
+65 GVPINNQKT

-128 YFDQTGGY
+128 YFEQTGGY

-164 LAEAEKHAASEFLY
+164 LAEAEKHDASEFLY
-178 NPQNLLMLAEAV
+178 NPQNLIMLAEAV
-190 KEGHWPR
+190 KEGNWPH
-197 TRSELFHSATHFL
+197 TRSELFHSATQFL

-224 SYTCDELEHPAGS
+224 IYTCDELEYPAGS
-237 ICALRILSDVSG
+237 ICALHILSDVSG
-249 VSLLPN
+249 VSLLLN

-318 MGRLRSMLGFEG
+318 IGRLRSMLGFEG

-351 QVFIKADPY
+351 QVFIEADPY

-369 SLPIAEKQ
+369 SLPTAEKK

-384 KLSERDPWFRNYGLN
+384 KLSERDPWFRNHGLN

-472 GVSGQKFSVRFF
+472 GLSGQKFSVRFF
-484 SELKDKNHDSIRLRN
+484 AELKDKNHDGIRLRN

-524 ITSERLPIGTL
+524 ITSERLPIGAL
-535 WRLNDIVPTADLFAI
+535 WRLNDIVPTADLLAI
-550 FEYLE
+550 FEHLDR
-555 QYHSDHSKDWYS
+555 YHTAHSKDWYS
-567 SPKNQYEIVY
+567 SAKNHSEIVH
-577 FLEAGLLHILSED
+577 FLEAGLFQILSEK
-590 SNYSADQIWLC
+590 NGYSASQIWLC
-601 LKTFYSYS
+601 LKTFYNYS
-609 HNHHYRSYDNVQKS
+609 HNHHYRGYDNVQKS
-623 IVHEIKNRS
+623 IVQEMKNRS

-645 FTRYDTRYL
+645 FTRYDTHYL
-654 FLHEFTES
+654 FLYEFGGS
-662 TFHLV
+662 TFHHI
-667 PDELL
+667 PDEIL
-672 LARFIHYLSHSQS
+672 LARFIHYLFHAEPGS
-685 DSEKIESI
+685 DKTECI
-693 YRLAFATLYRC
+693 YRLTFSILYRC
-704 DTPPQETFDILSAYC
+704 AKPSQETFEFLSAYC
-719 HSNEQLLT
+719 HLNVKLT
-727 VFDTSIICE
+727 SVFETSIVCE

-742 KQNLSRVENK
+742 KHNLSQIAYEKERNAA
-752 KKREEVR
+752 RY
-759 FEDRHNFELCRQE
+759 EDRYSFELCRQE

-777 NLGWLKYISY
+777 HLDWLKHISY
-787 IYYSKYSDVDN
+787 IYYSKYSDVDD
-798 KLTPAQR
+798 KLTPVQR
-805 CADILGAENVTDAI
+805 CADILGAENVTDSI

-827 RSDLPTIDEVNS
+827 RSDLPTIDEVNC

-860 FKKHPD
+860 FKKNPD
-866 VSQWNEG
+866 VTQWNED
-873 LLTTLLALDVALTIY
+873 LLTTLLALDVILALFT
-888 VKDNNVVSGYSLS
+888 KDNNVISNYSLP
-901 WKRDVILNK
+901 WKKDVILYK
-910 TALFIKTY
+910 TAFFIKTY
-918 YYIINF
+918 YHIINF
-924 CIHNQLQDIRALNYL
+924 CMNNQLQDIRALNYL
-939 LNDTCIPSDSA
+939 LNDTCIPIEYA
-950 IPLVMRLAK
+950 VPLVMRLAK
-959 EHPDNA
+959 EHPDDV

-978 PECHAELLQ
+978 PESHAELLQ
-987 LSELMMAQPSELKK
+987 LSKLMIAQPSKLNKT
-1001 PSYQIWLVCTY
+1001 SYQIWLVYTY
-1012 LFAPEQC
+1012 LFAPDQC
-1019 QTLFLSESKFAPE
+1019 QDLFSSESKSAPE
-1032 MIALIR
+1032 MIAIIR
-1038 QLSGKAKRGRGN
+1038 QLSGKAKRGRGS
-1050 SELRLSLTQLEAI
+1050 SEQRLSLTQLEAI
-1063 ITVSATHFPNADRLA
+1063 ISVSATHFPNADRVA
-1078 SSDPNSENNW
+1078 SNDSNSANNW
-1088 EFADFVKRLIDD
+1088 EYADFIKRLIDD

-1109 SEVFERLLLLPE
+1109 GEVFKRLLLLPE
-1121 CTSYQDYLLHAQSNQ
+1121 CTSYRDYLLHAQSNQ

-1145 KHADWKQ
+1145 QHTNWKQ
-1152 ALNTLT
+1152 ALNTLK
-1158 NQTPTN
+1158 NQTPAN

-1199 HGKILNPKPEESC
+1199 NGQILVPKPEESC

-1227 QIICE
+1227 QITCE

-1265 VWSALNEQLDQLYT
+1265 VWSALNKQLDQLYT

-1308 DTPSPVNATTMEDI
+1308 DTPPPVNGTTMEDI

-1339 IDVSGEANSTVE
+1339 IDVSGEANSTVV
-1351 TQKSSM
+1351 TQKSSK

>member
-1 MLNRQVRQIY
+1 M
-11 PQQDKDTQT
+11 
-20 VVFSDYSH
+20 
-28 FPNIVL
+28 
-34 LGDPGAGKT
+34 
-43 HLFKQFAALQGA
+43 
-55 KYLTVRHFLS
+55 
-65 GVPIDNQKT
+65 
-74 LFIDALDE
+74 
-82 KRSASNSSDVVD
+82 
-94 DIVRRLFSQTPQN
+94 
-107 VRISCRS
+107 
-114 QDWLG
+114 
-119 ESDLSAFLP
+119 SAFLP
-128 YFDQTGGY
+128 YFEQTGGY

-178 NPQNLLMLAEAV
+178 NPQNLIMLAEAV
-190 KEGHWPR
+190 KEGNWPR
-197 TRSELFHSATHFL
+197 TRSELFHSATQFL

-224 SYTCDELEHPAGS
+224 IYTCEELEYPAGS

-255 DIRPEYPSYRTISF
+255 DIRLEYPSYRTITF

-280 RRVFSAGDELETV
+280 RRVFSAGDEFETV

-351 QVFIKADPY
+351 QVFIEADPY

-369 SLPIAEKQ
+369 SLPIAQKQ

-384 KLSERDPWFRNYGLN
+384 KLSERDPWFRNHGLN

-427 RMIVLESLSVTTP
+427 RMIVLESLLVTTP
-440 IVALSDDLINIA
+440 IVTLSDDLINIA

-472 GVSGQKFSVRFF
+472 GVSGQEFSVRFF
-484 SELKDKNHDSIRLRN
+484 AELKDKNHDSIRLRN

-508 YFVPQDIAQL
+508 YFAPQDIAQL
-518 LVDTLN
+518 LVDTLY
-524 ITSERLPIGTL
+524 ITSERLPIGAL
-535 WRLNDIVPTADLFAI
+535 WRLNDIVPAVDLLAI
-550 FEYLE
+550 FEHLDR
-555 QYHSDHSKDWYS
+555 YHTANSKDWHLS
-567 SPKNQYEIVY
+567 AKNHYEIVH
-577 FLEAGLLHILSED
+577 FLEAGLLQILSEK
-590 SNYSADQIWLC
+590 NGYSASQIWLC
-601 LKTFYSYS
+601 LETFYSYS
-609 HNHHYRSYDNVQKS
+609 HNHYYRGYDDVQKS
-623 IVHEIKNRS
+623 IVQEIKNRS

-645 FTRYDTRYL
+645 FTRYDTLYL
-654 FLHEFTES
+654 FLHDFAGS
-662 TFHLV
+662 TFYLI
-667 PDELL
+667 PDEIL
-672 LARFIHYLSHSQS
+672 LARFIYYLSHAEASS
-685 DSEKIESI
+685 DKTECI
-693 YRLAFATLYRC
+693 YRMTFALLYRC
-704 DTPPQETFDILSAYC
+704 TKPSQETFEFLSAYC
-719 HSNEQLLT
+719 HLNVKLTT
-727 VFDTSIICE
+727 VFETSIVCE
-736 IDDWRV
+736 IEDWQV
-742 KQNLSRVENK
+742 KYNFSQIAYEKERNVARYK
-752 KKREEVR
+752 
-759 FEDRHNFELCRQE
+759 DRHSFELCRQE

-777 NLGWLKYISY
+777 HLNWLKHISY
-787 IYYSKYSDVDN
+787 IYYSKYSDVDD
-798 KLTPAQR
+798 KLTPMQR
-805 CADILGAENVTDAI
+805 CADRLGAENVTDAI

-827 RSDLPTIDEVNS
+827 RSDLPTIDEVNC
-839 ALLKREYYEWWYAV
+839 ALLKSEYYEWWYAV

-866 VSQWNEG
+866 VTQWNED
-873 LLTTLLALDVALTIY
+873 LLTTLLALDVILALST
-888 VKDNNVVSGYSLS
+888 KDSNVVSDYSLP
-901 WKRDVILNK
+901 WKMDVILNK
-910 TALFIKTY
+910 TAFFIKTY
-918 YYIINF
+918 YHIINF
-924 CIHNQLQDIRALNYL
+924 CINNQLQDIRALNYL
-939 LNDTCIPSDSA
+939 LNDTCIPIDYA
-950 IPLVMRLAK
+950 VPLVMRLTK
-959 EHPDNA
+959 EHPDDV
-965 LHLQNLVEWLLAH
+965 LHLQNLVGWLLANT
-978 PECHAELLQ
+978 ESHAELLQ
-987 LSELMMAQPSELKK
+987 LSELMIAQPSKLKK
-1001 PSYQIWLVCTY
+1001 PSYQTWLVCTY
-1012 LFAPEQC
+1012 LFAPDQR
-1019 QTLFLSESKFAPE
+1019 QDLFLSESKSAAE

-1038 QLSGKAKRGRGN
+1038 QLSGKAKRGRGS

-1063 ITVSATHFPNADRLA
+1063 ITVSAAHFPNADRVA
-1078 SSDPNSENNW
+1078 SNDSNSAINW
-1088 EFADFVKRLIDD
+1088 EYADFIKRLIDD

-1109 SEVFERLLLLPE
+1109 GEVFDRLLLLPE
-1121 CTSYQDYLLHAQSNQ
+1121 CTSYRDYLLHAQSNQ

-1145 KHADWKQ
+1145 QHTNWKQ
-1152 ALNTLT
+1152 ALNTLK
-1158 NQTPTN
+1158 NQIPAN

-1199 HGKILNPKPEESC
+1199 NGQILVPKPEESC
-1212 RNFFLELLRARLHPL
+1212 RNFFLGLLRARLHPL

-1308 DTPSPVNATTMEDI
+1308 DTPPPVNAAIMEDI
-1322 LNEAVP
+1322 LNKAVP
-1328 MVKRDRLSAIV
+1328 MVKRGHLSAIV

-1351 TQKSSM
+1351 PQKSSK

>member
-20 VVFSDYSH
+20 MVFSDYSH

-43 HLFKQFAALQGA
+43 HLFKQFAALQEA

-82 KRSASNSSDVVD
+82 KRSASNSNDVVD
-94 DIVRRLFSQTPQN
+94 GIVRRLFSQTPQN

-128 YFDQTGGY
+128 YFEQTGGY

-190 KEGHWPR
+190 KEGNWPR
-197 TRSELFHSATHFL
+197 TRSELFHSATQFL

-224 SYTCDELEHPAGS
+224 IYTCDELEYPAGS

-308 LAGIVDKGLP
+308 LAGIIDKGLP

-351 QVFIKADPY
+351 QVFIEADPY

-384 KLSERDPWFRNYGLN
+384 KLSDRDPWFRNHGLN

-404 FATVEMETL
+404 FAAVEMEAQ

-427 RMIVLESLSVTTP
+427 RMIVLESLSVATP

-484 SELKDKNHDSIRLRN
+484 AELKDKNHDSIRLRN
-499 HIIQLLYQD
+499 HIIQLLYKD
-508 YFVPQDIAQL
+508 YFTPQDITQL
-518 LVDTLN
+518 LIDTLN
-524 ITSERLPIGTL
+524 ITSERLPIGAL
-535 WRLNDIVPTADLFAI
+535 WQLNNIVPTADLLAI
-550 FEYLE
+550 FEHLE
-555 QYHSDHSKDWYS
+555 RYHTAHNKDWYS
-567 SPKNQYEIVY
+567 SAKNHSEIVH
-577 FLEAGLLHILSED
+577 FLKAGLLQILSEK
-590 SNYSADQIWLC
+590 SGYSTSQIWLC

-609 HNHHYRSYDNVQKS
+609 HNHYYGGYDNVQKS
-623 IVHEIKNRS
+623 IAQEIKNRS

-645 FTRYDTRYL
+645 FTRYDTHYL
-654 FLHEFTES
+654 FLHEFGGS
-662 TFHLV
+662 TFHLI
-667 PDELL
+667 PDEIL
-672 LARFIHYLSHSQS
+672 LARFIHYLSHAEA
-685 DSEKIESI
+685 DSHKTEYI
-693 YRLAFATLYRC
+693 YRLTFPVLYRC
-704 DTPPQETFDILSAYC
+704 SKPSQETFEFLSAYC
-719 HSNEQLLT
+719 HLNVKLTT
-727 VFDTSIICE
+727 VFETSIACE

-742 KQNLSRVENK
+742 KHNVNK
-752 KKREEVR
+752 IAYEKERNAAR
-759 FEDRHNFELCRQE
+759 YEDRHSFDLCREE

-777 NLGWLKYISY
+777 HLKWLKHISY
-787 IYYSKYSDVDN
+787 IYYSKYSDVDD
-798 KLTPAQR
+798 KLTPVQR
-805 CADILGAENVTDAI
+805 FADILGAEKVTDAI

-827 RSDLPTIDEVNS
+827 RSDLPTIDEVNC

-866 VSQWNEG
+866 VTQWNED
-873 LLTTLLALDVALTIY
+873 LLTTLLALDVTLAIFT
-888 VKDNNVVSGYSLS
+888 KDNNVVSDYSLS

-910 TALFIKTY
+910 TAFFIKTY
-918 YYIINF
+918 YHIINF
-924 CIHNQLQDIRALNYL
+924 CINNQLQDIRALNYL
-939 LNDTCIPSDSA
+939 LNDICIPIDYA
-950 IPLVMRLAK
+950 VPLVMRLAK
-959 EHPDNA
+959 EHPDDV
-965 LHLQNLVEWLLAH
+965 LHLQNLVGWLLAH
-978 PECHAELLQ
+978 PESHAELLQ
-987 LSELMMAQPSELKK
+987 LSELMIAQPSKLKK
-1001 PSYQIWLVCTY
+1001 PSYQIWLVNNY
-1012 LFAPEQC
+1012 LFAPDQC
-1019 QTLFLSESKFAPE
+1019 QDLFLSESKSAPE

-1038 QLSGKAKRGRGN
+1038 QLSGKAKRGRGS
-1050 SELRLSLTQLEAI
+1050 SEQRLSLTQLEAI
-1063 ITVSATHFPNADRLA
+1063 ITVSATHFPNADRAA
-1078 SSDPNSENNW
+1078 SNDSYSAKNW
-1088 EFADFVKRLIDD
+1088 EYADFIKRLIDD

-1109 SEVFERLLLLPE
+1109 GEVFERLLLLPE
-1121 CTSYQDYLLHAQSNQ
+1121 CTSYRDYLLHAQSNQ

-1145 KHADWKQ
+1145 QHTNWKQ
-1152 ALNTLT
+1152 ALNTLK
-1158 NQTPTN
+1158 NQTPAN

-1180 NRITYENTDIY
+1180 NRVTYENTDIY

-1199 HGKILNPKPEESC
+1199 NGQILVPKPEESC

-1265 VWSALNEQLDQLYT
+1265 VWNALNEQLGQLYT

-1308 DTPSPVNATTMEDI
+1308 DTPPPVNAATMEDI

>member
-43 HLFKQFAALQGA
+43 HLFKQFAALQEA

-128 YFDQTGGY
+128 YFELTGGY

-164 LAEAEKHAASEFLY
+164 LAEAEKRDASEFLY

-190 KEGHWPR
+190 KEGNWPR
-197 TRSELFHSATHFL
+197 TRSELFHSATQFL

-224 SYTCDELEHPAGS
+224 IYTSDELEYPAGS

-351 QVFIKADPY
+351 QVFIEADPY

-384 KLSERDPWFRNYGLN
+384 KLSERDPWFRNHGLN

-413 LRQIVRDPHSSFSL
+413 LRQIIRDPHSSFSL
-427 RMIVLESLSVTTP
+427 RMIALESLSVTTP
-440 IVALSDDLINIA
+440 IVALSDDLINIV

-472 GVSGQKFSVRFF
+472 GVSGKKFSVRFF
-484 SELKDKNHDSIRLRN
+484 SGLKDKNHDSIRLRN
-499 HIIQLLYQD
+499 HIIQLLYKE

-524 ITSERLPIGTL
+524 ITSERLPIGAL
-535 WRLNDIVPTADLFAI
+535 WRLNDIVPTAGLLAI
-550 FEYLE
+550 FEYLAR
-555 QYHSDHSKDWYS
+555 YYTAHSKDWYS
-567 SPKNQYEIVY
+567 SAKNHYEIVH
-577 FLEAGLLHILSED
+577 FLEAGLLQILSEK
-590 SNYSADQIWLC
+590 NGYSTSQIWLC

-609 HNHHYRSYDNVQKS
+609 HNHRYGGYDNVQKS
-623 IVHEIKNRS
+623 IVQEIKNRS

-645 FTRYDTRYL
+645 FTRYNTHYL
-654 FLHEFTES
+654 FLHEFGGS
-662 TFHLV
+662 TFHLIS
-667 PDELL
+667 DEIL
-672 LARFIHYLSHSQS
+672 LARFIHYLSHAEA
-685 DSEKIESI
+685 DSGKTECI
-693 YRLAFATLYRC
+693 YRLTFPVLYRC
-704 DTPPQETFDILSAYC
+704 AKPSQETFEFLSAYC
-719 HSNEQLLT
+719 HLNVKLTT
-727 VFDTSIICE
+727 VFETSIVCE

-742 KQNLSRVENK
+742 KHNLNKIAYEKERNASRY
-752 KKREEVR
+752 
-759 FEDRHNFELCRQE
+759 EDRHSFELCRQE

-777 NLGWLKYISY
+777 HLGWLKHISY
-787 IYYSKYSDVDN
+787 IYYSIYSDVDD
-798 KLTPAQR
+798 KLTPVRR

-827 RSDLPTIDEVNS
+827 RSDLPTIDELNC
-839 ALLKREYYEWWYAV
+839 ALLKSEYYGWWYAV

-860 FKKHPD
+860 YKKHPD
-866 VSQWNEG
+866 ITQWSEG
-873 LLTTLLALDVALTIY
+873 LLTTLLALDVILALFI
-888 VKDNNVVSGYSLS
+888 KENNVVSDYSLP

-910 TALFIKTY
+910 TAFFIKTY
-918 YYIINF
+918 YHIINF
-924 CIHNQLQDIRALNYL
+924 CINNQLQDIRALNYL
-939 LNDTCIPSDSA
+939 LNDTCIPIDYA

-959 EHPDNA
+959 EHPDDS
-965 LHLQNLVEWLLAH
+965 LHLQNLVGWLLAH
-978 PECHAELLQ
+978 PESHAELLQ
-987 LSELMMAQPSELKK
+987 LSELMVAQPSKLKN
-1001 PSYQIWLVCTY
+1001 PNYQIWLVCTY
-1012 LFAPEQC
+1012 LFAPDQC
-1019 QTLFLSESKFAPE
+1019 QDLFLSESKSAPE

-1038 QLSGKAKRGRGN
+1038 QLSGKAKRGRGS
-1050 SELRLSLTQLEAI
+1050 SEHRLSLTQLEAI
-1063 ITVSATHFPNADRLA
+1063 ITVSATHFPNADRVA
-1078 SSDPNSENNW
+1078 RNDSNSANNW
-1088 EFADFVKRLIDD
+1088 EYADFIKRLIDD

-1109 SEVFERLLLLPE
+1109 GEVFERLLLLPE
-1121 CTSYQDYLLHAQSNQ
+1121 CTSYRDYLLHAQSNQ

-1145 KHADWKQ
+1145 QHTNWKQ
-1152 ALNTLT
+1152 ALNTLK
-1158 NQTPTN
+1158 NQTPAN

-1199 HGKILNPKPEESC
+1199 NGQILVPKPEESC
-1212 RNFFLELLRARLHPL
+1212 RNFFLELLRARLYPL

-1265 VWSALNEQLDQLYT
+1265 VWSALNEQLGQLYT

-1308 DTPSPVNATTMEDI
+1308 DTPPPVNATTMEYI
-1322 LNEAVP
+1322 LNEVVP
-1328 MVKRDRLSAIV
+1328 KVKRDRLSAIV